1 MTDTAWITIA
11 GLTVTTF
18 AIKAF
23 GPVFFGGRELPEAL
37 RRIMPLLPPSLFAAL
52 IAVDTFGAP
61 GPSLTVDARAGG
73 LIAAAVAIWL
83 RAPILLVVVCAAAV
97 TALLRTIT

>member
-1 MTDTAWITIA
+1 VSATVWITIV
-11 GLTVTTF
+11 GLVVTTC

-23 GPVFFGGRELPEAL
+23 GPLFFGGRELPEVLA
-37 RRIMPLLPPSLFAAL
+37 RIIPLLAPALFAAL

-73 LIAAAVAIWL
+73 LAAAAIVIGL
-83 RAPILLVVVCAAAV
+83 RAPIVLVVICAVAV
-97 TALLRTIT
+97 TVLLRALT